1 MKPIKCIK
9 DFTYNEKYYF
19 KNDIIA
25 PTEDNF
31 EMIKKLN
38 EKGFIEPLTLKE
50 LFEIKETINKTKFKK
65 EEE

>member
-19 KNDIIA
+19 KNDIIE
-25 PTEDNF
+25 PTKDNF

-50 LFEIKETINKTKFKK
+50 LFEIKETINKSKFKK
-65 EEE
+65 EED